1 MKKSIWH
8 LSRCAVV
15 CTAFLWVQQ
24 ITRSQVSDPS
34 TWDSFTQSEANR
46 SVRDTFR
53 MQTFEGL
60 PSDNWNYTTTGEVSI
75 EDLST
80 INIPN
85 AKGDYGLRMP
95 MGSQAAF
102 EHFPLTHY
110 QDVKISVH
118 KGGIH
123 LMQGEEMRVRT
134 YRAGETTYPSIV
146 TLIKSDATNPF
157 STTII
162 SKNPPG
168 VDIIIPAPAA
178 NTQNGCYYVDSIY
191 AHGMIPAYS
200 LYTGS
205 GNWTDPIRWSH
216 TPAYRHRDALIKGEV
231 SIHTGISCGDL
242 HLAEGNILISSTG
255 ELYVDNLTIYSDDN
269 ASSPSA
275 FLRSSGAIHIAAHAT
290 IEKTFAEKGKWY
302 FISFPFD
309 IYASGIDPD
318 FQLGDDTSDT
328 NGNYFYLRTYNGEK
342 RASQQSMSGN
352 WEVIPKTIA
361 NTTQPLFKKNKGY
374 LIALDASADRQC
386 LRFSSKAG
394 DIPTGFGKNGQAS
407 IPVSINLQSQSQ
419 DHNGWYLCGNPL
431 PAPLSLG
438 QIEPNPAL
446 DGYIYIY
453 DGSTYRPYP
462 IGSDFAIPPFS
473 AFFVKANKNTFLTSR
488 SSSTPANYQLLSAIH
503 PLASLKA
510 EPLANQEST
519 VSNQPHSAI
528 GIKYYLR
535 HKTLFIENLPDPGKV
550 ELYDPL
556 GTLVFRQSFEAGS
569 SVFHL
574 PLTQG
579 LYILNIQT
587 GHDQAQYK
595 CVLTP

>member
-80 INIPN
+80 TNIPN

-216 TPAYRHRDALIKGEV
+216 TPAYRHRNALIKGEV

>member
-15 CTAFLWVQQ
+15 CTAFLFVQQ
-24 ITRSQVSDPS
+24 ITWSQVSDPS
-34 TWDSFTQSEANR
+34 TWESFTQSEANR

-60 PSDNWNYTTTGEVSI
+60 PSDNWEYTTKGDVSI

-85 AKGDYGLRMP
+85 TKGDYGLRMP

-146 TLIKSDATNPF
+146 TLIKSDATNLF

-168 VDIIIPAPAA
+168 VDIIVPAPAA
-178 NTQNGCYYVDSIY
+178 NTQNGCYYVDSVY

-255 ELYVDNLTIYSDDN
+255 ELSVNNLTIYSDDN

-328 NGNYFYLRTYNGEK
+328 NGNYFYLRTYDGDK
-342 RASQQSMSGN
+342 RAKQQTDADN
-352 WEVIPKTIA
+352 WVVVPRTAA
-361 NTTQPLFKKNKGY
+361 NTSRPIFQKDKGY
-374 LIALDASADRQC
+374 LIALDATASRTS
-386 LRFSSKAG
+386 LRFTSKAG
-394 DIPTGFGKNGQAS
+394 SVPADFGKNGQAS
-407 IPVSINLQSQSQ
+407 IQVTLNSQSQSQ

-431 PAPLSLG
+431 PAPLPLN
-438 QIEPNPAL
+438 QIASNPAL

-453 DGSTYRPYP
+453 DGSTYQPYA

-473 AFFVKANKNTFLTSR
+473 AFFVKATQNTHLSVQH
-488 SSSTPANYQLLSAIH
+488 TPLQAHYQLLSASV
-503 PLASLKA
+503 PLGHAA
-510 EPLANQEST
+510 PEPQIARTPT
-519 VSNQPHSAI
+519 VSNQSLT
-528 GIKYYLR
+528 IKDISIHLS
-535 HKTLFIENLPDPGKV
+535 HQTLFIANLPHPGKA
-550 ELYDPL
+550 ELFNTA
-556 GTLVFRQSFEAGS
+556 GKLVYALALEKGNS
-569 SVFHL
+569 SIHL
-574 PLTQG
+574 PLPQG